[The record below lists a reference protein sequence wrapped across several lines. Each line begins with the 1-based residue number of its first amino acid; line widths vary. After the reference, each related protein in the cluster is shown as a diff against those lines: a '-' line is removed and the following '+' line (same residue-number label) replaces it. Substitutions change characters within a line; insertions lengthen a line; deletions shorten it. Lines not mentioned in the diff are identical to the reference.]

1 MSFIARIL
9 ESFWKRGQKAA
20 GVKGVNSVESESFR
34 VKVPSNWRLNKN
46 SEGSV
51 IECQS
56 MDETKGLYI
65 SIFQNQKFV
74 TNEAWILEQM
84 QFEIDK
90 LLAMEGQSFKLLNQR
105 IYQSGKLWI
114 GEWDGLSDPTQYRI
128 VTKNML
134 KGAKL
139 IRMSFHDYQFES
151 LEKSNAIRDL
161 IFESFEVKTAFYR

>member
-65 SIFQNQKFV
+65 SIFQNH
-74 TNEAWILEQM
+74 
-84 QFEIDK
+84 
-90 LLAMEGQSFKLLNQR
+90 QR
-105 IYQSGKLWI
+105 I
-114 GEWDGLSDPTQYRI
+114 
-128 VTKNML
+128 
-134 KGAKL
+134 
-139 IRMSFHDYQFES
+139 
-151 LEKSNAIRDL
+151 
-161 IFESFEVKTAFYR
+161 

>member
-1 MSFIARIL
+1 MSFIVRIL
-9 ESFWKRGQKAA
+9 ESFWKRGQKTA
-20 GVKGVNSVESESFR
+20 VVQGVNSVESEYFR
-34 VKVPSNWRLNKN
+34 AKVPTNWRLNKN

-56 MDETKGLYI
+56 ADETKGLYI

-84 QFEIDK
+84 QFEIDR
-90 LLAMEGQSFKLLNQR
+90 LLAMEGQSFRLLNQQ

-161 IFESFEVKTAFYR
+161 IFESFEVKTAFYS